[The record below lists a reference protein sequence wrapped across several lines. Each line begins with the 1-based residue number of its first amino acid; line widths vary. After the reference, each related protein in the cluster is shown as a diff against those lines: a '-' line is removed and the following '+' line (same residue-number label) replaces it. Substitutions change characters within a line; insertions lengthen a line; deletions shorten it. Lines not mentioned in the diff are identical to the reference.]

1 NGPKGKDGPICYPVF
16 SSDPVPSG
24 QSQSIVVLAKPTIPR
39 PSLASERASER
50 GKREAI
56 DMGPEWVRS
65 SVRSFGIGVA
75 LALVCADAALAQTGN
90 LAIDWEVANRFRLF
104 AVQADFD
111 AQVTA
116 FRAIR
121 SKSVL
126 DLEQELAKGRGGVG
140 WAANVHRLCYDES

>member
-1 NGPKGKDGPICYPVF
+1 M
-16 SSDPVPSG
+16 
-24 QSQSIVVLAKPTIPR
+24 A
-39 PSLASERASER
+39 
-50 GKREAI
+50 
-56 DMGPEWVRS
+56 PEWVRS

-75 LALVCADAALAQTGN
+75 PALVCAGTAVAQTGD

-111 AQVTA
+111 AQVAA

-126 DLEQELAKGRGGVG
+126 DLEQELAKGRGAG
-140 WAANVHRLCYDES
+140 WAANVHRLCYDESTGRVPSSCKRDGVEENYLKPKDVRVKL